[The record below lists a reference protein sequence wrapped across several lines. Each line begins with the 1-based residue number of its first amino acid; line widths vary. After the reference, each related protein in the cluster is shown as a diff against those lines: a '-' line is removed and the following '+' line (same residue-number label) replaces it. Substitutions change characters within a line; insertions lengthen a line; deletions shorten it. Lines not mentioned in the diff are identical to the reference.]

1 MSPPPDAPL
10 DRVDVSAPCVLC
22 GDVGA
27 ETLFVKHGYRLVRC
41 PGCGLVFVANP
52 PSPVELRKIYSFD
65 AGYHAHV
72 LDDARERRQL
82 ERRAEQQIEL
92 IARFRK
98 PGRLLDVGCS
108 FGFFL
113 DQARRRGWTT
123 VGVEPNDD
131 TAGIA
136 RRRFGL
142 EVQSGLV
149 GDAGLE
155 AGSFDCVTLWD
166 VVEHV
171 PDPVALM
178 ATVRGLLA
186 AGGLVAITTPDV
198 GGLFPQASLKAA
210 RMAGA
215 WPHPEPP
222 HHLFQFSERT
232 LGRLLRQAALAPV
245 WTRHER
251 IPLAYTFGGPRRLIA
266 DPRRL
271 AYALAFAPL
280 ALLGPAVGRGDAITV
295 LAVGT

>member
-1 MSPPPDAPL
+1 MSGPLVAPPGP
-10 DRVDVSAPCVLC
+10 VDESAPCALC
-22 GDVGA
+22 GATGA
-27 ETLFVKHGYRLVRC
+27 EPLFVKHGYRLVRC
-41 PGCGLVFVANP
+41 RGCGLVSVANP
-52 PSPVELRKIYSFD
+52 PSAAELRRIYTFES
-65 AGYHAHV
+65 GYHAHV
-72 LDDARERRQL
+72 LENARESRQL
-82 ERRAEQQIEL
+82 ERRAEGQIEL
-92 IARFRK
+92 IARFRQ

-108 FGFFL
+108 FGFFM
-113 DQARRRGWTT
+113 DRARRRGWAT

-131 TAGIA
+131 TAEIA
-136 RRRFGL
+136 RRRLGL
-142 EVQSGLV
+142 DVRSGLV
-149 GDAGLE
+149 EESDLE

-166 VVEHV
+166 VIEHV
-171 PDPVALM
+171 PDPVAVL

-210 RMAGA
+210 GLVGA

-232 LGRLLRQAALAPV
+232 LGRLLRRAGLEPV

-251 IPLAYTFGGPRRLIA
+251 IPLAYSFGSPRQVLA

-280 ALLGPAVGRGDAITV
+280 ALLGPAVGRGDALKV
-295 LAVGT
+295 LAARA